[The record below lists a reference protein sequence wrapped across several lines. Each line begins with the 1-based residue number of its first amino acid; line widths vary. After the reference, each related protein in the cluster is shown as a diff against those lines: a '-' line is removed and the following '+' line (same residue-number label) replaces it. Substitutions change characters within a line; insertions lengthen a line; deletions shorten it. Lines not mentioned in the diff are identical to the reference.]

1 MHLDAMTLAQACSS
15 QQFLGI
21 TVVFAILAS
30 ILFPRLFQ
38 KQKGDDSDDGLFT
51 ANKRYSWEP
60 SYFSRVRWI
69 TNAQEIITEADEKVG
84 SSPDAPFH
92 VV

>member
-1 MHLDAMTLAQACSS
+1 MQLDAMTLAQACSS

-21 TVVFAILAS
+21 TVVFAIVAS

-38 KQKGDDSDDGLFT
+38 KQKGDDSQDGLFT

-69 TNAQEIITEADEKVG
+69 TNAQEIITKADEKVG